1 MKKRNLLI
9 AVVVVFAIGLLPA
22 CDLLEECGTCKLIK
36 EDADGNITDEGTPIP
51 LCGETLKERQDQLPV
66 TALGITTYWDCY

>member
-22 CDLLEECGTCKLIK
+22 CDLLEECGTCKYVT
-36 EDADGNITDEGTPIP
+36 DDGSGNVTEGTPIP
-51 LCGETLKERQDQLPV
+51 SCGETLKERQDQLPITV
-66 TALGITTYWDCY
+66 GTTTTYWDCN